1 MSNVYEQRDRC
12 SLEVQH
18 PGSVFDSSW
27 LTHHSEHLHAKGVVK
42 KGREVPADQ
51 RSEKAAAK
59 GERDGARDEHG
70 RQRPRQQ
77 RPMQPHEVRYPIPAR
92 ARVVDHRARC
102 LAVACGP
109 RPTLKCTGT
118 SRLSRRTWCQRLRTP
133 ATAHRGQQQPTP
145 KTPHAH
151 TADSAGHRSDRVTA
165 HTTALCSVP
174 SPKSTRPTLIKN
186 SQIIIKPSKILNFI
200 DVFKVVPERRKL

>member
-1 MSNVYEQRDRC
+1 MSNVYEQRDQC

-77 RPMQPHEVRYPIPAR
+77 RPMQPHEVRYPIPSR

-109 RPTLKCTGT
+109 RPTVKCTGT

-133 ATAHRGQQQPTP
+133 ATAQTQP
-145 KTPHAH
+145 H
-151 TADSAGHRSDRVTA
+151 TRTQPDTGPTESQRTRRRSAAS
-165 HTTALCSVP
+165 
-174 SPKSTRPTLIKN
+174 KSTEGGRDVLLPADQL
-186 SQIIIKPSKILNFI
+186 SSKT
-200 DVFKVVPERRKL
+200 RKLSNPACLQLKRFKNEVEVYKLRKR